1 MQTFLYIMSL
11 QTGATLI
18 TLSLLLNKVSGL
30 FGLLVVLTGFH
41 LSPFQLSMYI
51 YSVVALA
58 LTAFLAPHIRKQTPL
73 HCVALAW
80 FYLIDSVINAGY
92 TAVFAVTWFMFISQH
107 ENSSP
112 TSGPG
117 STMNDAAG
125 FTNPKYNVSSVKVD
139 PANDATTGQP
149 ADSPAGTAGDVD
161 GSPSVGNGVLQP
173 ESLQSIGVI
182 CALWAIRIYFVVVML
197 SFARQCLRQH
207 ALNRLTSTASRP
219 GSVAHSRNPSAAST
233 LHSRNSSLISNVNLE
248 MEPFAAKYPE
258 GQGWLG
264 KLGRTMVS
272 FPRGYWLDGEN
283 DDDSWIIGM
292 NRKFR
297 RNRDGDDTGGVVER
311 ERRRRAGTGPPVPSK
326 DVLNAAAFPPGGQGP
341 YQPQGNS
348 SSGLPIAIYD
358 TPDDH
363 AETIV

>member
-1 MQTFLYIMSL
+1 MSL

-30 FGLLVVLTGFH
+30 FGVLVVLTGFH

-51 YSVVALA
+51 YSLLALA
-58 LTAFLAPHIRKQTPL
+58 LTAILAPHIRKQTPL
-73 HCVALAW
+73 QCLALAW
-80 FYLIDSVINAGY
+80 FYLIDSVVNAAY

-125 FTNPKYNVSSVKVD
+125 FTNPKYNVSSVEVD
-139 PANDATTGQP
+139 PSSDTASGRP
-149 ADSPAGTAGDVD
+149 ADSPAGTSDGAD
-161 GSPSVGNGVLQP
+161 GSPSIGNGVFQP
-173 ESLQSIGVI
+173 ESLQSIGII
-182 CALWAIRIYFVVVML
+182 CTLWAIRIYFVLVML

-219 GSVAHSRNPSAAST
+219 GSVMHSRNPSAVSS
-233 LHSRNSSLISNVNLE
+233 LHSRSSSLISNVNLE
-248 MEPFAAKYPE
+248 MEPFAMKYPE
-258 GQGWLG
+258 GQGWMG
-264 KLGRTMVS
+264 KLGRLMVS
-272 FPRGYWLDGEN
+272 FPRSYWLDGEN

-297 RNRDGDDTGGVVER
+297 RSRDQGGVLER
-311 ERRRRAGTGPPVPSK
+311 ERRRRAGTGPPPPSK
-326 DVLNAAAFPPGGQGP
+326 DVLNSVPFPPGNQGP
-341 YQPQGNS
+341 YQSQGGNS
-348 SSGLPIAIYD
+348 SSGLPVIVYD
-358 TPDDH
+358 APDDH
-363 AETIV
+363 RDSQV